1 MNLYSLPDRAVFG
14 GREYPHRTDFREMMT
29 VFSVLND
36 EKKPEFL
43 RWYTAI
49 SYFFTEEIPAQ
60 HRVAAME
67 YLADFLT
74 CGERGSPGPR
84 LFDWE
89 QDATAIIADVN
100 TAAGREVRSEQLHWW
115 TFLSYFHGIR
125 EGQLSNLIAIRQ
137 KLRRGEKLSDHEQAF
152 YRDNPEKVRLRRKS
166 PPDPEKARLIA
177 MLDAP
182 RCPAKNAPSKEGAS
196 H

>member
-1 MNLYSLPDRAVFG
+1 MNPYSLPQSAVFG
-14 GREYPHRTDFREMMT
+14 GREYPHRTDFREMLT

-36 EKKPEFL
+36 EKKPELL

-49 SYFFTEEIPAQ
+49 SYFFKEDIPPR
-60 HRVAAME
+60 HRADAME
-67 YLADFLT
+67 YLAEFLT
-74 CGERGSPGPR
+74 CGEQGRPGPK

-89 QDATAIIADVN
+89 QDAAAIIADVN
-100 TAAGREVRSEQLHWW
+100 AAAGREVRSEQLHWW
-115 TFLSYFHGIR
+115 TFLSFFHGIR

-137 KLRRGEKLSDHEQAF
+137 KLRRGEKLEKHEQEF
-152 YRDNPEKVRLRRKS
+152 YRSNPEKVLLRKKS

-177 MLDAP
+177 MLD
-182 RCPAKNAPSKEGAS
+182 G

>member
-1 MNLYSLPDRAVFG
+1 MNLYSLPSSAQLG
-14 GREYPHRTDFREMMT
+14 SREYPHRTDFREVLT

-36 EKKPEFL
+36 EKKPELL

-49 SYFFTEEIPAQ
+49 SYFFEGDIPKEQ
-60 HRVAAME
+60 YGAAME
-67 YLADFLT
+67 YLAQFLT
-74 CGERGSPGPR
+74 CGEVGRPGPK

-100 TAAGREVRSEQLHWW
+100 VAAGREIRSEKLHWW

-137 KLRRGEKLSDHEQAF
+137 KLRRGEKLEEHEQEF
-152 YRDNPEKVRLRRKS
+152 YRTNPEKVVLRRSS

-177 MLDAP
+177 LLD
-182 RCPAKNAPSKEGAS
+182 KN
-196 H
+196 

>member
-1 MNLYSLPDRAVFG
+1 MNPYSLPRWAEIQ
-14 GREYPHRTDFREMMT
+14 GRKYSHRTDFREIMT

-60 HRVAAME
+60 HRAAAME

-74 CGERGSPGPR
+74 CGETGRPGPR

-89 QDATAIIADVN
+89 QDATAIIADIN
-100 TAAGREVRSEQLHWW
+100 TAAGREVRSEPLHWW

-137 KLRRGEKLSDHEQAF
+137 KLRRGEKLEKHEQAF

-177 MLDAP
+177 MLDG
-182 RCPAKNAPSKEGAS
+182 KVES
-196 H
+196 

>member
-1 MNLYSLPDRAVFG
+1 MNRYCLPQWAEIE
-14 GREYPHRTDFREMMT
+14 GRKYPHRTDFREMMT

-36 EKKPEFL
+36 EEKPELL

-49 SYFFTEEIPAQ
+49 SYFFTEEIPAR
-60 HRVAAME
+60 HRAAAME

-74 CGERGSPGPR
+74 CGSAGRPGPK

-89 QDATAIIADVN
+89 QDATAIIADINV
-100 TAAGREVRSEQLHWW
+100 AAGREVRAEKLHWW

-137 KLRRGEKLSDHEQAF
+137 KLRRGEKLEKHEQEF
-152 YRDNPEKVRLRRKS
+152 FRDNPEKVRLRKAS

-177 MLDAP
+177 MLDG
-182 RCPAKNAPSKEGAS
+182 N
-196 H
+196 